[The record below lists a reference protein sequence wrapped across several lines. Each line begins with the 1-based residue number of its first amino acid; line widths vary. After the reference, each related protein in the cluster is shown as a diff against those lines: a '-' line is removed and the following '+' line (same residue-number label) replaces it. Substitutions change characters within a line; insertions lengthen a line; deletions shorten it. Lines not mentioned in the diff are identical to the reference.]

1 MRIVQIIDSLE
12 AGGAERM
19 AVNYANGLANY
30 VDFSGLIVT
39 RKEGVLLKQINQKV
53 SYLFLKKKK
62 SLDFFALCRLRK
74 FVFKNKIEIV
84 HAHSTSYFIAFLLKL
99 VYPSVKII
107 WHDHYG
113 DSEFLANRPIGF
125 LKIILPFFTG
135 ILAVNQKLK
144 NWAINELYFRNS
156 VFLPNF
162 VNIENYNT
170 VIKSTTL
177 HGFEGKRI
185 LCLAN
190 LRFQK
195 NHFLILRMA
204 EKIKKEKPSW
214 TFHLVGKDFKDEYST
229 AIKKEIIDKGLN
241 ETVFIYDSKSDIAT
255 ILEQSTI
262 GILSS
267 QSEGLPVAL
276 LEYGL
281 FRKPVLMTDVG
292 EIATVVIHGEN
303 GLVIAL
309 KDEVVFYDSLLDLIN
324 NVILREQ
331 LGNSFYKTINEQYN
345 EQTVIKQYLNWLK
358 LTIENDEGRN

>member
-19 AVNYANGLANY
+19 AVNYANGLADH

-39 RKEGVLLKQINQKV
+39 RKEGVLLKQISEKV
-53 SYLFLKKKK
+53 PYFFLKKKK
-62 SLDFFALCRLRK
+62 SLDFLALCRLRK
-74 FVFKNKIEIV
+74 FVSKNKVEVV
-84 HAHSTSYFIAFLLKL
+84 HAHSTSYFIALLLKL

-113 DSEFLANRPIGF
+113 DSEFLDERPTRL
-125 LKIILPFFTG
+125 LKIALPYFSG
-135 ILAVNQKLK
+135 ILVVNQKLK
-144 NWAINELYFRNS
+144 NWAIKELNFSNS
-156 VFLPNF
+156 LFLPNF
-162 VNIENYNT
+162 VNEENYFT
-170 VIKSTTL
+170 VVKSAIL
-177 HGFEGKRI
+177 HGVEGKRI
-185 LCLAN
+185 VCLAN

-195 NHFLILRMA
+195 NHFLVLRMA
-204 EKIKKEKPSW
+204 EKLKKVKLDW

-229 AIKKEIIDKGLN
+229 AIKKEIIDKGLSEN
-241 ETVFIYDSKSDIAT
+241 VFIYDSQSDIAT

-262 GILSS
+262 AILSS

-281 FRKPVLMTDVG
+281 HRKPVLVTDVG
-292 EIATVVIHGEN
+292 EIATVVIHGKN

-309 KDEVVFYDSLLDLIN
+309 EDEVLFYDSLLDLIN
-324 NVILREQ
+324 DEVLREQ

-345 EQTVIKQYLNWLK
+345 EQIVIKQYVNWLK
-358 LTIENDEGRN
+358 LTIKND